1 MSRARLDVHRVYRWI
16 FRFWRERRFGR
27 FLKLIQPRRTDALVD
42 VGGYPPDWTSR
53 GPIVGSVDCVNVDP
67 VDWRT
72 ESAPGFRVRALLA
85 DGRAL
90 PFPGRSYDIVYSNSV
105 IEHVGSWD
113 DQRRFARELLRVGDA
128 IWVQTPAY
136 ECPIE
141 PHYLMPFVHWLAP
154 SLRRRMVRFSIR
166 GLLERSSPAQL
177 QAMVDTIRLLRRD
190 EMEAL
195 FPGCEI
201 LTERLFVLFPKSYI
215 AVRRRGALLSRAP
228 APLEP
233 DRGVVERSSLEQ
245 GGDRREQAEGREGA

>member
-16 FRFWRERRFGR
+16 FRFWRERRFRR
-27 FLKLIQPRRTDALVD
+27 FLAIIQPRRTDALVD
-42 VGGYPPDWTSR
+42 VGGYPREWTRR
-53 GPIVGSVDCVNVDP
+53 GPIVGAVDCVNVE
-67 VDWRT
+67 VVEWRA
-72 ESAPGFRVRALLA
+72 ESGPGYRVRALVA

-90 PFPGRSYDIVYSNSV
+90 PFPERAYDIAYSNSV

-154 SLRRRMVRFSIR
+154 AIRRRVVRYSVR

-177 QAMVDTIRLLRRD
+177 QAMVDTIRLLRRE
-190 EMEAL
+190 EMEEL
-195 FPGCEI
+195 FPGCVI
-201 LTERLFVLFPKSYI
+201 LTERLFFLFPKSYI
-215 AVRRRGALLSRAP
+215 AVRRRAGARARAA
-228 APLEP
+228 APSHSAARGGGLGP
-233 DRGVVERSSLEQ
+233 DVAPTPS
-245 GGDRREQAEGREGA
+245 GR